1 MIKEEKKI
9 FILGNGPSLRGF
21 DFKSLSGHS
30 SIGMNAAYRYWE
42 KINWYPTYYICL
54 DAVVIKSHSKAI
66 KNLINNTSVNGIR
79 KFFLR
84 KEILE
89 NEPDLATNEQI
100 IFLEDVTDDSSG
112 IFDCIHIT
120 TGSFAARF
128 SIYLGYNQLILLGI
142 DEKYKNFI
150 PGSKR
155 KENIVLEMTKT
166 PESNENYFFDD
177 YQREGDLYQIPN
189 HSTYF
194 KCECR
199 HCNGEFRDGKLLHID
214 AWRFLKFDI
223 ALDSI
228 KSRFGSIIIINNS
241 PNTLLD
247 IF

>member
-66 KNLINNTSVNGIR
+66 KNLINNTSVNGIIN
-79 KFFLR
+79 FFLR
-84 KEILE
+84 KEILM
-89 NEPDLATNEQI
+89 NEPELAKNEKI
-100 IFLEDVTDDSSG
+100 IFLEDVTDHSSG

-128 SIYLGYNQLILLGI
+128 AIYLGYNKLILLGI
-142 DEKYKNFI
+142 DEKYKNFV

-155 KENIVLEMTKT
+155 KENIILEMTKT

-214 AWRFLKFDI
+214 AWRFLKQDLFNNRILNDFGK
-223 ALDSI
+223 I
-228 KSRFGSIIIINNS
+228 KIQNNNS
-241 PNTLLD
+241 ESLLR